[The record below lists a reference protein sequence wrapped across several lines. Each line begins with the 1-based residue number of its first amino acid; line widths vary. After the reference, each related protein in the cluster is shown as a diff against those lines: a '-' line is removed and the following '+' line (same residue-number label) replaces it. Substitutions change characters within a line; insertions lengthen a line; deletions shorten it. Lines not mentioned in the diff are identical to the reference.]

1 MKQQNAASIVV
12 SKELQTALLSLIQ
25 QVRGHLPGL
34 IALTVDERTSLT
46 MMGPKS
52 ENFGRLALVTMK
64 QNPDLMPRGLDM
76 AAAEAD
82 LEARDN
88 LIPVLQAVQQLYEE
102 LDDTVAALGSDVM
115 VVANFVYGLVKA
127 NGGGAGLDEAVKE
140 LSLRHKKTRRNK
152 GNPTDAS
159 GG

>member
-1 MKQQNAASIVV
+1 
-12 SKELQTALLSLIQ
+12 
-25 QVRGHLPGL
+25 
-34 IALTVDERTSLT
+34 
-46 MMGPKS
+46 
-52 ENFGRLALVTMK
+52 
-64 QNPDLMPRGLDM
+64 
-76 AAAEAD
+76 
-82 LEARDN
+82 
-88 LIPVLQAVQQLYEE
+88 
-102 LDDTVAALGSDVM
+102 M